1 MSRRWLLRR
10 AVTSAAVGMLVT
22 AISAHAQPPLVRV
35 TLKPNVAA
43 LGERVTYRVEV
54 IGWFPN
60 PVAWMEPDTSSALTW
75 GPPRSGVTR
84 GQPNNRSRFGPA
96 ARSSTVRPATPDTA
110 WVERS
115 LQAFEL
121 GSVPVPGLTFRYEV
135 PTSTAG
141 ATAIGQAPST
151 RLVVMPMLSAADS
164 NANLRPVHGPLAAPW
179 WERVPWRWVVAALVA
194 LALAIL
200 LWRRLRQRKPAP
212 APVTIMPERNPAAAA
227 LEALAALRALK
238 LPDQGRFA
246 EHSFGLGQ
254 ILRRYLE
261 ATWPATRPGDTTP
274 ELVRHLGEAG
284 LSDEDLKRLA
294 GLLRVWDRVK
304 FAREPFTAEE
314 AHRAETAVE
323 GFVRRAAASPAREA
337 A

>member
-1 MSRRWLLRR
+1 MSRGSTRCRSVLG
-10 AVTSAAVGMLVT
+10 AAAAL
-22 AISAHAQPPLVRV
+22 ALSLPAQAQSPQVRV

-43 LGERVTYRVEV
+43 LGEPVTYRVEV
-54 IGWFPN
+54 IGWLAN
-60 PVAWMEPDTSSALTW
+60 PVTWMDPDTGSALTW
-75 GPPRSGVTR
+75 GPPRAGVSR
-84 GQPNNRSRFGPA
+84 GHPRRRDRFGPG
-96 ARSSTVRPATPDTA
+96 ARSPRMEEATTDTV
-110 WVERS
+110 WIERR

-121 GSVPVPGLTFRYEV
+121 GSVPVPGLRFRYS
-135 PTSTAG
+135 PPNSTGG
-141 ATAIGQAPST
+141 ATAVGQAPII

-164 NANLRPVHGPLAAPW
+164 NATLRPVHGPLAAPW
-179 WERVPWRWVVAALVA
+179 WERIPWRWIAVALVA

-200 LWRRLRQRKPAP
+200 LWRALRRRKPVAP
-212 APVTIMPERNPAAAA
+212 PVVVQPTRSAAAIA
-227 LEALAALRALK
+227 LESLAALRALK

-246 EHSFGLGQ
+246 EHAFRLGQ
-254 ILRRYLE
+254 ILRHYLE

-304 FAREPFTAEE
+304 FAREPFTADE

-323 GFVRRAAASPAREA
+323 GFVRRATTTPSQEA